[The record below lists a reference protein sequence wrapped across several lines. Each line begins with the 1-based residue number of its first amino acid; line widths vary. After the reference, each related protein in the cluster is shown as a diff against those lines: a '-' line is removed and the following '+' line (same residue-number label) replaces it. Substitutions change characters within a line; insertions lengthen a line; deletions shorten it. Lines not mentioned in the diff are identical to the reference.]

1 VPTPPSTS
9 SEFVRVSDQL
19 VNWLNVGE
27 KRSRWLQ
34 WAFALAAALYLVFVA
49 IAQTGPIARYGHDAF
64 LFLDGGWRILN
75 GQMPY
80 RDFNLP
86 LGPLEYLIITAGMLI
101 TNASPQGIAIGNA
114 AVGLTVGI
122 WGWSLSRRRMPV
134 IPALLVTAWL
144 ILTATAPSPLGYATP
159 FFPSCAMIYNRH
171 GYALLALV
179 IVECTFANER
189 STFAGGV
196 SSGIALALMAFL
208 KLNFF
213 GFAGLFLLA
222 SVPIRREEMPR
233 VWGCLAAFACAT
245 AAFALYLRSAIPA
258 FVADMTLAIR
268 SRESRMGREYF
279 FGGPGGGAEMLILTV
294 LTLVV
299 VFLIARDKLRR
310 PQALRI
316 LLVGSL
322 VIASRPFFRLTNSG
336 ETGFQLA
343 ALWMIVLAAALLM
356 AYGESKVKVAIA
368 AVIGL
373 SFAGFFVGIFPDARS
388 VQTLARFTTPSVK
401 AQGFS
406 CAGVGVDRLKFYDI
420 PGNNTLSR
428 FDNGHFL
435 VDQVN
440 DGTALLQK
448 FSSQNESVF
457 ALGYRNPFSYLLRRK
472 PALGGSTLLQLDY
485 NFSEKWPLEADAVF
499 GNADLIMVPT
509 YPSPI
514 EPSNTAIVDIY
525 RPYLLQ
531 HFAFVASSQSWS
543 LYRRIGVTQHK

>member
-1 VPTPPSTS
+1 MS
-9 SEFVRVSDQL
+9 SEFVRVSDRL
-19 VNWLNVGE
+19 VNWLDIGD

-34 WAFALAAALYLVFVA
+34 WAFAVVAALYIVFVA
-49 IAQTGPIARYGHDAF
+49 IAQTGPITRYGHDVF

-86 LGPLEYLIITAGMLI
+86 LGPLEYLIITGGMLL

-122 WGWSLSRRRMPV
+122 WGWFLSRRRMPV

-159 FFPSCAMIYNRH
+159 YFPSCAMLYNRH

-179 IVECTFANER
+179 IVECTFASER
-189 STFAGGV
+189 SSFAGGV

-222 SVPIRREEMPR
+222 SMPIRREGLPR
-233 VWGCLAAFACAT
+233 VWGCLAAFAGTT
-245 AAFALYLRSAIPA
+245 ALFAIYLRSAIPA
-258 FVADMTLAIR
+258 FVADMSLAIR

-279 FGGPGGGAEMLILTV
+279 FGGPGGRTEMLILT
-294 LTLVV
+294 LFTLVV

-310 PQALRI
+310 AQALRI
-316 LLVGSL
+316 LLIGAI

-343 ALWMIVLAAALLM
+343 ALWSVILVAALVM
-356 AYGESKVKVAIA
+356 AYRDSTAKVAIA
-368 AVIGL
+368 AVVVLG
-373 SFAGFFVGIFPDARS
+373 FVGFFVGSFADARS
-388 VQTLARFTTPSVK
+388 VQVLVRFVTPPLN

-428 FDNGHFL
+428 FDNGHLL

-499 GNADLIMVPT
+499 GDADLIMVPH

-514 EPSNTAIVDIY
+514 EPSNAAIVDIY
-525 RPYLLQ
+525 HPYLLQ
-531 HFAFVASSQSWS
+531 HFVFVASSESWS
-543 LYRRIGVTQHK
+543 LYRRIGAAQHM